1 MKKYSKD
8 EIARCFLKLANDAQ
22 NASFENDALV
32 MDLLD
37 RFITKHDVT
46 NKEKLEFENLI
57 DNMKKMSNLPCLNTM
72 LPGEEAAQIYDQ
84 TTLHISPPLPT
95 PPNPAISYK
104 ISEQKKIEKKINNI
118 IIYGIRSIHLADLS
132 DFARVDHILSLAGL
146 SRNTVQSQCRIST
159 INPLDIIR
167 ITFKT
172 NESKQRLIAARSY
185 IIRRPE
191 FKSGIYIKNDYTYSQ
206 RLNRSHMLHIRNL
219 LNNNLPFVDSLN
231 RRYGLQYNNKKYFY
245 VLGETEIRIHV
256 IN

>member
-46 NKEKLEFENLI
+46 NKEKLEFENLL

-95 PPNPAISYK
+95 PPNPAIK
-104 ISEQKKIEKKINNI
+104 II
-118 IIYGIRSIHLADLS
+118 
-132 DFARVDHILSLAGL
+132 
-146 SRNTVQSQCRIST
+146 
-159 INPLDIIR
+159 
-167 ITFKT
+167 
-172 NESKQRLIAARSY
+172 
-185 IIRRPE
+185 
-191 FKSGIYIKNDYTYSQ
+191 
-206 RLNRSHMLHIRNL
+206 
-219 LNNNLPFVDSLN
+219 
-231 RRYGLQYNNKKYFY
+231 
-245 VLGETEIRIHV
+245 
-256 IN
+256 